1 MILSSKIIDVWKPLQ
16 GESLVGTIIGRQL
29 ATGIYN
35 VPALL
40 IQEQSEVVF
49 ALEESQWI
57 QEQGLKSGDLVAIT
71 FMGKIE
77 LPKQIIC
84 NNYQLI
90 VDRSESLLTSTVI
103 PHPAAVQFTE
113 VSTATAIS
121 SKNFLMKSEKEKSKL
136 FEKLFG
142 RK

>member
-1 MILSSKIIDVWKPLQ
+1 MTLSSKVIDVWKPLQ

-29 ATGIYN
+29 AIGIYN

-40 IQEQSEVVF
+40 ILEQSQEVF

-71 FMGKIE
+71 FVGKIE
-77 LPKQIIC
+77 LSKQIIC

-90 VDRSESLLTSTVI
+90 VDRSESLFASTVI
-103 PHPAAVQFTE
+103 PHSLDVQLPE
-113 VSTATAIS
+113 VSTATKIS
-121 SKNFLMKSEKEKSKL
+121 SKNFLMESEKSKL
-136 FEKLFG
+136 FKKLFG